1 MSANKQDLRLKMI
14 QPIFLSSLGFEFT
27 FRNKTVYFK
36 VKDSN
41 NVVVEGQQA
50 GNNFDGGEHYGET
63 LGPALTVRTGP
74 HNLVSSSNSQ
84 GYPTQL
90 EKSEKSCH

>member
-1 MSANKQDLRLKMI
+1 MSKLLGIKQ
-14 QPIFLSSLGFEFT
+14 F
-27 FRNKTVYFK
+27 YFK

-41 NVVVEGQQA
+41 NVVVEGHQA

-63 LGPALTVRTGP
+63 HGLTLTVRTGP

-84 GYPTQL
+84 SYPTEL
-90 EKSEKSCH
+90 EKSEKSCHKNDTKTFH